1 MKRPALIA
9 LLVGM
14 LCCATRGFAAEL
26 SVADLIASLK
36 AADNASQ
43 IEALVALQAKGPDAA
58 EAVPAL
64 IDILKSASADVRAHG
79 AEALGAIG
87 SAAKP
92 AAEELARLAG
102 KDADPMVRREAIEA
116 LASIRPGPKV
126 MLPILA
132 QLLEDPDPAVRARV
146 LGAIAD
152 RGAAAKELLL
162 DALGNKDTAYWASL
176 VVSELGPKIPEAVP
190 ALVKL
195 LDSKDPAVRREAAL
209 GLAAIGQA
217 AAAAVPGLESM
228 IDDPVNSVA
237 AIYALGSIGKVS
249 SVAVSKLVAK
259 AEGGQPV
266 EKTVSAWALAK
277 LHPGDERYVR
287 KAVTLLVA
295 SLQSDDP
302 QVRRAAAKGLES
314 LDGKPQIVRPIMLE
328 ALKKADEKT
337 LILMLDAMAT
347 LGPQIVPR
355 LVSALEIEAA
365 RPYVCYIL
373 GQLGPAAAPAV
384 DGLIRV
390 LGDKDSDTRHEAMMA
405 LAEIGPAA
413 KAAVPALAEALK
425 SEDRDR
431 CTAACRS
438 GGSVARRSMPS
449 RRLLALLDGDDRPL
463 AARSARGRQ
472 RCPPRM
478 PHLLREGVPVL
489 IAGLGDSEGRKVPQ
503 GRRRP
508 VCSASE
514 RAASEPLR
522 PSRRPLTIPMRDVR
536 EAVAEALR
544 SRSTSRLAPLRGRTA
559 CFMGQRSRHHRK
571 VAAERFYHGEK
582 LL

>member
-14 LCCATRGFAAEL
+14 LCCATRGFAAEP

-64 IDILKSASADVRAHG
+64 IDILKSASADVRAHA

-217 AAAAVPGLESM
+217 ATAAVPGLESM

-431 CTAACRS
+431 YAAAYALGRI
-438 GGSVARRSMPS
+438 GREAIDAKPA
-449 RRLLALLDGDDRPL
+449 LLALLDGDDRPL
-463 AARSARGRQ
+463 ALVSAWALAHIHPE
-472 RCPPRM
+472 CPTCC
-478 PHLLREGVPVL
+478 EKAVPVL
-489 IAGLGDSEGRKVPQ
+489 IAGLGDSEARFRKEAAA
-503 GRRRP
+503 GLL
-508 VCSASE
+508 CFGKGAE
-514 RAASEPLR
+514 RAGEALKKALNDPDE
-522 PSRRPLTIPMRDVR
+522 DVR
-536 EAVAEALR
+536 KAVAEALK
-544 SRSTSRLAPLRGRTA
+544 SI
-559 CFMGQRSRHHRK
+559 GQ
-571 VAAERFYHGEK
+571 
-582 LL
+582 